1 MLKQNHDYVRHQKF
15 KIMYHIIL
23 STKYRKNFLVGQIA
37 EDIKISM
44 LRAAENQL
52 WSIELQEIDPN
63 KPNHIHLLI
72 KSTPSVTPY
81 QIVHRLKQ
89 FSTYDLWQKYHNEMA
104 KIYWSKKHYCWTRG
118 YFCSSIGDACTD
130 TIMNYIKNQ
139 G

>member
-1 MLKQNHDYVRHQKF
+1 MNNNHEYMRHQKF
-15 KIMYHIIL
+15 KISYHIIL

-37 EDIKISM
+37 ADIKTSM

-52 WSIELQEIDPN
+52 WSIEIQEIDPK

-72 KSTPSVTPY
+72 KSTPSIAPY
-81 QIVHRLKQ
+81 KIIHRLKQ
-89 FSTYDLWQKYHNEMA
+89 YSTYDLWQKHYNEM
-104 KIYWSKKHYCWTRG
+104 ISYYWSKKHYCWTRG
-118 YFCSSIGDACTD
+118 YFCASIGDACTD